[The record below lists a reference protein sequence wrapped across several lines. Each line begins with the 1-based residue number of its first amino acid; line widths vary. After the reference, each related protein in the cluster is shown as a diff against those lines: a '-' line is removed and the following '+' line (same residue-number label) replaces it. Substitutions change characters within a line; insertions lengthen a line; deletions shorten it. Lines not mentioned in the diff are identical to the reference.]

1 MNRTGQSQK
10 NRPVPGISKKRGQ
23 NQKNWPESKK
33 SASAGYFKKEGAE
46 SKELVVP
53 GISNLLNQPNL
64 VFIIDLPK

>member
-1 MNRTGQSQK
+1 
-10 NRPVPGISKKRGQ
+10 VPGISKKRGQ
-23 NQKNWPESKK
+23 NQKNWPESKE